1 MAAYALK
8 MRAAEHRAAVDEWQ
22 LREDERS
29 ALLDAVDAAFTHYR
43 WSWAQTTVDL
53 LVDAVHEVR
62 ARKFGQAHQDR
73 IVKVYE
79 AVRDK
84 RNARKGIGA
93 GPNDKTSFERG
104 QAVYTNATMSI
115 RRSVGA
121 NTVDGRG
128 ESSVAGYAL

>member
-1 MAAYALK
+1 
-8 MRAAEHRAAVDEWQ
+8 
-22 LREDERS
+22 
-29 ALLDAVDAAFTHYR
+29 
-43 WSWAQTTVDL
+43 
-53 LVDAVHEVR
+53 VDAVHEVR
-62 ARKFGQAHQDR
+62 ARKFGKAHQDR

-79 AVRDK
+79 AVLKK

-93 GPNDKTSFERG
+93 APNTTDKTSFERG

-128 ESSVAGYAL
+128 ESSVMQL